1 VAIAR
6 FAVARAAVRVLRTI
20 LLLVALAVCGVADSV
35 CQELEPRSYAPAP
48 VGANFVGVAYAYSTG
63 DIVFDAAL
71 PVDDVTARVHG
82 ILLAYGRTFGVFGR
96 QATASGALPYAFGDV
111 AGTVYEQAKKV
122 ERSGLADFRGRIAVN
137 LYGTPA
143 LALKDFAQRR
153 RTPFILGTSLTVSAP
168 VGEYYGDKLINL
180 GTNRWAFKPELGVSV
195 PWRKLDFDTYC
206 GVWFFTNNTDFFP
219 AQKTRRQDPLSAVQ
233 GHVTYTFRPT
243 LWFAVD
249 GTWYGGGAS
258 TVDGGPPSARVDNSR
273 YGGTLSLPVTKS
285 QSLKL
290 AYSRGA
296 IVRAGSDFSVYLA
309 AWQLRWF

>member
-1 VAIAR
+1 MR
-6 FAVARAAVRVLRTI
+6 RAAVRVLRQT
-20 LLLVALAVCGVADSV
+20 LLLAALAAVGVADGE
-35 CQELEPRSYAPAP
+35 CQELEPRSYAPSP
-48 VGANFVGVAYAYSTG
+48 VGVNFVGVAYSYSTG

-82 ILLAYGRTFGVFGR
+82 ILLGLSWRTFGVFGR
-96 QATASGALPYAFGDV
+96 QAIVNVRGAAVRFRRRRRHGLR
-111 AGTVYEQAKKV
+111 AGQEGGTL
-122 ERSGLADFRGRIAVN
+122 SGLADFRGRIAVN

-143 LALKDFAQRR
+143 LAPKNFAQRR

-180 GTNRWAFKPELGVSV
+180 GTNRWAFKPELGLSV
-195 PWRKLDFDTYC
+195 PWRKLDLDMYG

-219 AQKTRRQDPLSAVQ
+219 GQKTRRQDPMSAVQ
-233 GHVTYTFRPT
+233 GHVTYTFRPS
-243 LWFAVD
+243 LWLAVD
-249 GTWYGGGAS
+249 GTWYGGGS
-258 TVDGGPPSARVDNSR
+258 SSVDGGPPSARIDNSR

-290 AYSRGA
+290 AYNRGA